1 MVTRRLLHPQV
12 SLAMNVIF
20 NPFVDRVDDHLYSGA
35 QIVVSNCMVIRF
47 RKETLDVLWFK
58 DLFERGMI
66 ST

>member
-1 MVTRRLLHPQV
+1 
-12 SLAMNVIF
+12 MNVIF

-35 QIVVSNCMVIRF
+35 QIVVSNFVVIRF

-58 DLFERGMI
+58 DLFERGML